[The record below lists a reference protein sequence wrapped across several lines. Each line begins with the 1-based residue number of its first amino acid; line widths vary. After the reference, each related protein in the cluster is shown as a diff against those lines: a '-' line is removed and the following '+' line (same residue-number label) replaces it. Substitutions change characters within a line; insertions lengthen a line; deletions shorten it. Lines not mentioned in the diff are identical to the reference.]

1 LQSQILAGIIK
12 INHLKGS
19 LIKYF
24 FKNQIVSTSIKSS
37 FEAILSVFNIRLLII
52 LLETIFIY
60 FLYKNY
66 QINFNIDFTIMS
78 IAIVFPLV
86 FSITSAYQRRQD
98 AINSYLEFRNKIIDL
113 TNVFYAVENV
123 QKKDYV
129 KLFGSL
135 EEIQSLLNDYLTKE
149 NDEKDFDK
157 IRSKRK
163 EVLLIIDSYKKLFNE
178 REKDSLIRIK
188 NELFLSAEKIRGIK
202 IHGTP
207 ISLKKYCLIFIYF
220 SPLLYNSHS
229 FVNSNNLNLENFM
242 PLLFVL
248 VVSFVLMALYN
259 IQDYIE
265 NPFDQKGLDDLKIDK
280 LKVNK
285 TESLF
290 N

>member
-1 LQSQILAGIIK
+1 MLT
-12 INHLKGS
+12 S
-19 LIKYF
+19 LRTESK
-24 FKNQIVSTSIKSS
+24 
-37 FEAILSVFNIRLLII
+37 AIFAVFNFRLVLI
-52 LLETIFIY
+52 LLETVFVY

-66 QINFNIDFTIMS
+66 QINFNVDFTIMS

-98 AINSYLEFRNKIIDL
+98 AINFFLEFRNKIIDL
-113 TNVFYAVENV
+113 TNVFYAVENI
-123 QKKDYV
+123 KMKDYL
-129 KLFGSL
+129 KLFDSL
-135 EEIQSLLNDYLTKE
+135 KKVQSLLIDYIIKE
-149 NDEKDFDK
+149 NNEEVFDQ

-163 EVLLIIDSYKKLFNE
+163 DVLFIIDSHKKLFNE

-188 NELFLSAEKIRGIK
+188 NELFLSSEKIRGIK

-220 SPLLYNSHS
+220 SPFLYNSQS
-229 FVNSNNLNLENFM
+229 FVNSNNLSLENLL
-242 PLLFVL
+242 PLLFVM

-280 LKVNK
+280 LKVNE
-285 TESLF
+285 TENLF
-290 N
+290 NKF